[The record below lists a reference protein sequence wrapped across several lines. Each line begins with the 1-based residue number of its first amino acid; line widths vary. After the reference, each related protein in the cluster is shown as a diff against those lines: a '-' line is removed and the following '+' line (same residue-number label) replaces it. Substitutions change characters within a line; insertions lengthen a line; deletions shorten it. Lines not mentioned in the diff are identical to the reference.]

1 MAPTIINTEETRG
14 GNKAEGE
21 AATYAATARLS
32 PRQSKWNKRN
42 KTQAS
47 EDGEEATSDGEGD
60 ASMGENG
67 DEEQTEEESG
77 EGGNKKPRPAG
88 TSPKLTLLGRAG

>member
-14 GNKAEGE
+14 GNNAEGE
-21 AATYAATARLS
+21 AATYAAVVRLS
-32 PRQSKWNKRN
+32 PRRGKRNKRN

-60 ASMGENG
+60 ASMGEW
-67 DEEQTEEESG
+67 
-77 EGGNKKPRPAG
+77 R
-88 TSPKLTLLGRAG
+88 